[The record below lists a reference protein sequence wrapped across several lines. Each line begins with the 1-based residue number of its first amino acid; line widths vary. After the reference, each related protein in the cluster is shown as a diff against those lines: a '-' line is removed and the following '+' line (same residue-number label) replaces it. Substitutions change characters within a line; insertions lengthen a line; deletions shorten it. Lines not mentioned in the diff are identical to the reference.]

1 VSESTDDGGDR
12 ELRRLLVAMA
22 SLMLAGAFALGATLL
37 HQSEVS
43 VVVVVL
49 AIVATIALA
58 RPTQIMLGLV
68 ALSLA
73 VEMVIPL
80 QTGGGRIGDW
90 DLHYQLGRAYAGLSS
105 TVSLT
110 DLRQRTPLFDALAGS
125 VLVWGKSYWAFQ
137 IVSVVLNSLWL
148 WPAQLLLKTFGA
160 SPRRLLVVG
169 LTPMIVFY
177 SVYTWPWGFVS
188 FFVLAALCA
197 ALARGRVAAM
207 TIGVGLAGALL
218 THIGSIG
225 LVAGLGF
232 WVLLR
237 RTDWKLTVVAGCVGV
252 SLIAPWAAF
261 THTFSPSVLWQGS
274 IPARYAGSLGQW
286 LLSRPVLLASTFWG
300 IPPLR
305 LGTPLLDAVI
315 SLFFFSTSAALL
327 PVLIVGRRWP
337 RPPMPVV
344 WAIVGGVI
352 AGMLLLPTNTSRSG
366 LAETVF
372 TADIAL
378 IIAGVARLSRE
389 QARTLG
395 LVTAGLT
402 SIAVAALVWRSGIA
416 VPGDPNLRYKV
427 SQALEFFVTRFTV
440 APGILVGVIGVVLLT
455 RSWRRNVLQGEPG
468 DGSAVGPRAQSR
480 GS

>member
-1 VSESTDDGGDR
+1 VTEPADDGGDR
-12 ELRRLLVAMA
+12 EIRRMLVAMA
-22 SLMLAGAFALGATLL
+22 SLMLAGAFVLCATLL
-37 HQSEVS
+37 HHPEAS
-43 VVVVVL
+43 VVVVLL
-49 AIVATIALA
+49 AILGTIALA
-58 RPTQIMLGLV
+58 RPTQITLGVV

-73 VEMVIPL
+73 VEMLIPL

-105 TVSLT
+105 TVNLT

-125 VLVWGKSYWAFQ
+125 VIVLGKSYWAFQ
-137 IVSVVLNSLWL
+137 ILSVVLNSLWL
-148 WPAQLLLKTFGA
+148 WPAQRLLKTFGA
-160 SPRRLLVVG
+160 NPRRLLLVG
-169 LTPMIVFY
+169 LTPMIAFY
-177 SVYTWPWGFVS
+177 SVYTWPWGLVS

-197 ALARGRVAAM
+197 ALARGRIAAI
-207 TIGVGLAGALL
+207 TIGVALAGALL

-225 LVAGLGF
+225 LVAGLGL
-232 WVLLR
+232 WVLFR
-237 RTDWKLTVVAGCVGV
+237 RADWTLTLVAGLVGV

-261 THTFSPSVLWQGS
+261 THTLSPSVLWQGS
-274 IPARYAGSLGQW
+274 IPAQHAGSLGQW

-300 IPPLR
+300 IPLLH

-337 RPPMPVV
+337 RPPAPVV

-372 TADIAL
+372 TADVAL
-378 IIAGVARLSRE
+378 IIVAVARLSRE

-395 LVTAGLT
+395 IVTASLAA
-402 SIAVAALVWRSGIA
+402 IAIAALVWRSEII
-416 VPGDPNLRYKV
+416 VPGDPNLQYKV
-427 SQALEFFVTRFTV
+427 AQALEFFVARFSV
-440 APGILVGVIGVVLLT
+440 VPGVLVGGIGLVLLA
-455 RSWRRNVLQGEPG
+455 RSWRRDV
-468 DGSAVGPRAQSR
+468 SR
-480 GS
+480 ER